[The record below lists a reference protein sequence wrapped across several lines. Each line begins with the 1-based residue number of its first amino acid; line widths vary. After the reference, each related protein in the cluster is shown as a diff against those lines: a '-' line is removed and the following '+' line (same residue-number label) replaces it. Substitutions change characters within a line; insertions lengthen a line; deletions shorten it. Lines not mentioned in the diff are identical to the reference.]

1 MEPGLTKRKN
11 TVKNKPIRHFSHGCQ
26 LYASL
31 LTASSPQIY
40 REIIKR
46 KPVDN
51 RNYLDIKLLDLVK
64 LNTIHGYRAL
74 KYSRFTNSGGPAAV
88 VGYHPELKV
97 VELSLPEYPAAGLL
111 GGLVRKV
118 SKMIVVGWH
127 DNELIHG
134 SLDGWGNGG
143 MGEWRNK
150 CMVTSLLRSFLI
162 VNCQLLIVNCEFKT
176 RRKT

>member
-1 MEPGLTKRKN
+1 MEPALTKRKN

-64 LNTIHGYRAL
+64 LNTIHGYRSL
-74 KYSRFTNSGGPAAV
+74 KYSRYTNSGGPAEKMK
-88 VGYHPELKV
+88 GGR
-97 VELSLPEYPAAGLL
+97 VEGW
-111 GGLVRKV
+111 
-118 SKMIVVGWH
+118 KMREIV
-127 DNELIHG
+127 D
-134 SLDGWGNGG
+134 
-143 MGEWRNK
+143 
-150 CMVTSLLRSFLI
+150 
-162 VNCQLLIVNCEFKT
+162 CQLSIANCET
-176 RRKT
+176 RGTT